1 MGAGAIAIQ
10 SVNEHFVKARLGL
23 EDPLLAARSS
33 GRRGREWRLHL
44 GDVNERTRG
53 VRTAESTGP
62 EAP

>member
-1 MGAGAIAIQ
+1 VGVGAIAIQ

-23 EDPLLAARSS
+23 EDPLLAAQSS
-33 GRRGREWRLHL
+33 GRRGREWRLHP

-53 VRTAESTGP
+53 VRTAERTGP